1 MGIHLGQVDHGS
13 RLPLELV
20 VDLEKP
26 DGAATREVGVG
37 RFPLV
42 PFDGAL
48 PPRLALGAERAGE
61 GYEAATSSP
70 VDKNKQSEITYMHA
84 VRSSNV

>member
-26 DGAATREVGVG
+26 DGAATGEVGIG
-37 RFPLV
+37 RFPFV
-42 PFDGAL
+42 AFDRAL
-48 PPRLALGAERAGE
+48 PPRFPLGAERAGE
-61 GYEAATSSP
+61 GYEAATSCP
-70 VDKNKQSEITYMHA
+70 VHKTRQN
-84 VRSSNV
+84 

>member
-1 MGIHLGQVDHGS
+1 MDHGS

-26 DGAATREVGVG
+26 DGSATGEVGVG

-42 PFDGAL
+42 AFDGAL

-61 GYEAATSSP
+61 GYEAAAPCS
-70 VDKNKQSEITYMHA
+70 VHKRRQN
-84 VRSSNV
+84 